1 MGEIES
7 KEVHKQGN
15 DEKSSKSRD
24 FLKESAKKDLNVPG
38 ELKSEYTNVLEQA
51 ERKREP
57 NVVEFLKKNEIDFY
71 DYLKNRVTVEINKKK
86 KHIDSLRVMTPLGL
100 LSSLE
105 SYASNEKNNK
115 DVAQWFHDQREAL
128 DNSSKKK

>member
-1 MGEIES
+1 MGGIES
-7 KEVHKQGN
+7 KEVPRQVNVGN
-15 DEKSSKSRD
+15 LSKSRD
-24 FLKESAKKDLNVPG
+24 FLKESVKKDLNVPG
-38 ELKSEYTNVLEQA
+38 ELKREYTNVLERA
-51 ERKREP
+51 EHEREP

-86 KHIDSLRVMTPLGL
+86 EHIDSLRVMTPIGL

-115 DVAQWFHDQREAL
+115 DVAQWFHD
-128 DNSSKKK
+128 